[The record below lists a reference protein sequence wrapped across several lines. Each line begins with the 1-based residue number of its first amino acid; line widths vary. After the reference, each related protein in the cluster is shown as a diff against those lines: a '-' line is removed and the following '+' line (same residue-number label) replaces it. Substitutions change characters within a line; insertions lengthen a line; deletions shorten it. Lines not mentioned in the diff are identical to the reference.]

1 MGSILGPDTAF
12 GAEAIN
18 FERLVILMAMRTK
31 GPKCK
36 LCGKGISIMSYDAA
50 YLKVVKPG
58 DVKASFVCWECA
70 KKLLG
75 EKLEEF

>member
-1 MGSILGPDTAF
+1 MEAF
-12 GAEAIN
+12 WTRYRFCAEAIN
-18 FERLVILMAMRTK
+18 FERLVSSMAMRTK

-58 DVKASFVCWECA
+58 EAKAGFVCWGCA